1 MEQSKESKMTV
12 FEYLNLRTEWEELAQ
27 GFMLEDEMKQGT
39 MDNIR
44 CFILD
49 GYKGNRFRK
58 GFDRA
63 IEIAN
68 EILERK

>member
-1 MEQSKESKMTV
+1 MSSAKMSV
-12 FEYLNLRTEWEELAQ
+12 FEYLNLRTEWEDIVQ

-49 GYKGNRFRK
+49 GHKGNRFRK

>member
-1 MEQSKESKMTV
+1 MSSAKMSV
-12 FEYLNLRTEWEELAQ
+12 FEYLNLRTEWEDIVQ
-27 GFMLEDEMKQGT
+27 GFVLEDEMKQGT

-44 CFILD
+44 CFVLD
-49 GYKGNRFRK
+49 GAKGNRFRK
-58 GFDRA
+58 DFDRA

>member
-1 MEQSKESKMTV
+1 MSSAKMSV
-12 FEYLNLRTEWEELAQ
+12 FEYLNLRTEWEDIVQ

-49 GYKGNRFRK
+49 GGKGNRFRK

-63 IEIAN
+63 TEIAN
-68 EILERK
+68 EILTKC

>member
-1 MEQSKESKMTV
+1 MSSDKMSV
-12 FEYLNLRTEWEELAQ
+12 FEYLNLRYEWEEIVQ
-27 GFMLEDEMKQGT
+27 GFMLEDEMKHGT
-39 MDNIR
+39 LDNIR

-49 GYKGNRFRK
+49 GSKGNRFRK

-68 EILERK
+68 EILEKK

>member
-1 MEQSKESKMTV
+1 MSSAKMSV
-12 FEYLNLRTEWEELAQ
+12 FEYLNLRTEWEEIAQ
-27 GFMLEDEMKQGT
+27 GFMIEDEMKQGT
-39 MDNIR
+39 LDNLR